1 MSESVFER
9 LLGSYSGMRKR
20 TWSLQM
26 IEESVDW
33 WKGQLGLGNVEPDPQ
48 ARIQKYNTL
57 KSSLGAAQNQ
67 AGTGQSTP
75 QQALQML
82 AGQPYGR
89 VEPTTVGVAF
99 SEAPRDPRSV
109 TKGKIQTVLD
119 ALDEL
124 IKGAQQEKPV
134 SVKTDTTKNQIGGTA
149 DKGMQAGE
157 EFRIDFSPT
166 FTEEATPFLDR
177 IGVKGGV
184 VGFLSNLQN
193 KINTRAENSKIGR
206 FISFLMGDNPPE
218 VSTEGRRALANATEH
233 LINIAQKVRTVDGQ
247 KVIVGL
253 TGEEREALKIITVR
267 NNGSVY
273 FGRPGEAVPGYEILQ
288 ENASEYGDGNYG
300 FSLGNSLNPL
310 GAILNDAIIIPEGVD
325 IENVSK
331 EDLETFDKVQKS
343 KAGAGAGN
351 NGVGMLEEFTH
362 LASLADL
369 ETDPARKKLHIANL
383 KNSLKAFG
391 VSVELMKDPDTPVDS
406 ETYESMESIANQI
419 EEDESAPVFL
429 KKLVRSML
437 RGQAAYIKEL
447 NLKKGDIVLSM
458 SLGQESIMSERSDTI
473 SFISPDADLDTTI
486 LQGKSDEKVELRT
499 VGKVTI
505 GKKGPEFENED
516 DRELFTTLAAA
527 AVRDRYPKDKWKKLR
542 STKKGKERIAKEVAK
557 ELMSFP
563 YDKLEGTRVLGP
575 SIKNM
580 QSTSDTARTGSV
592 QASKMYGAATREV
605 DGETVPT
612 GRDQYDS
619 LVDSTLDREIS
630 RGIITDAQ
638 KSQIKEGIDEQRN
651 MWQEVE
657 DTVGKF
663 NNDNKAD
670 FTSFLDT
677 LIDLNTPSVPPPAED
692 ADLSTRGREKEQK
705 RQEKE
710 RKAKAQGQKAAEEAL
725 GEIKTLLNSKSPTD
739 VERGKLKLFQ
749 LKRVARAQRD
759 PEFARSVAV
768 SDLIGSFTSKGP
780 EPLYINQRSVVRV
793 GNNHAI
799 NSYAINAA
807 MNGKGKIEVREAR
820 TQVYDEDGA
829 PLFGTRRVT
838 RAGKS
843 PQIESEM
850 SPRILERTTNELPVD
865 EPEVVGDS

>member
-1 MSESVFER
+1 MSESVFEK

-20 TWSLQM
+20 TWSPQM
-26 IEESVDW
+26 IEESVNW

-57 KSSLGAAQNQ
+57 KSSLGSAQGQ

-89 VEPTTVGVAF
+89 VEITTTGLAF
-99 SEAPRDPRSV
+99 SETPRDPRTV
-109 TKGKIQTVLD
+109 TTGKIQTVLD

-124 IKGAQQEKPV
+124 IKGAQQEKPA
-134 SVKTDTTKNQIGGTA
+134 SVKADDPYKNQIGGSA
-149 DKGMQAGE
+149 DKGMQ
-157 EFRIDFSPT
+157 EFRVDFSPS
-166 FTEEATPFLDR
+166 FTEDATPFLDK

-193 KINTRAENSKIGR
+193 KINTRADNSKIGR

-218 VSTEGRRALANATEH
+218 VSTGGRRALANATEN

-300 FSLGNSLNPL
+300 FSLGNSLNPI
-310 GAILNDAIIIPEGVD
+310 GAILNDAVIIPEGVD

-351 NGVGMLEEFTH
+351 NAVGMLEEFTH
-362 LASLADL
+362 LAALADL
-369 ETDPARKKLHIANL
+369 ETDPARKKQHIANL
-383 KNSLKAFG
+383 KKSLEAFG

-429 KKLVRSML
+429 KNLLGSMVR
-437 RGQAAYIKEL
+437 GHAAYIKEL
-447 NLKKGDIVLSM
+447 NLKKGDIVFSM

-473 SFISPDADLDTTI
+473 SFISPDADFDTTI
-486 LQGKSDEKVELRT
+486 LQGKSDEKVELRV

-505 GKKGPEFENED
+505 GKNGPEFENED

-542 STKKGKERIAKEVAK
+542 STKKGKQRIAEEVAK
-557 ELMSFP
+557 ELVSFP
-563 YDKLEGTRVLGP
+563 YDKLEGTSVLGP

-580 QSTSDTARTGSV
+580 QSASDTARTGSV
-592 QASKMYGAATREV
+592 QASKMYGAATKVV

-612 GRDQYDS
+612 GREQYDS
-619 LVDSTLDREIS
+619 LVESTLEREVA

-638 KSQIKEGIDEQRN
+638 KSQIQEGIDEQRN

-657 DTVGKF
+657 DTVGNF
-663 NNDNKAD
+663 NSGNTAD
-670 FTSFLDT
+670 FTSFMDT
-677 LIDLNTPSVPPPAED
+677 LIDLNTPSVPPPGED
-692 ADLSTRGREKEQK
+692 ADLTTRGIEK
-705 RQEKE
+705 RQKKE
-710 RKAKAQGQKAAEEAL
+710 REAKAKGQKAAREAL

-768 SDLIGSFTSKGP
+768 SDLMGSFTSKAA
-780 EPLYINQRSVVRV
+780 EPLYMNQRSVVRV

-799 NSYAINAA
+799 TSYAINAA

-820 TQVYDEDGA
+820 TQVYDEDGT

-843 PQIESEM
+843 PQVESEM
-850 SPRILERTTNELPVD
+850 NSAIIERTMNELPT
-865 EPEVVGDS
+865 SR